1 MGNLSSLIFN
11 SKHINKLAFGYYK
24 TSCLEDK
31 NAFVEILTDDFTKV
45 EEIKEKILTNP
56 KLHIVVGVADD
67 VIDALTYYLNNNPP
81 HDKIILSQTDLFL
94 FKNGAGLPVLCI
106 KNTKAVENR
115 EKLFTNKNQ
124 SPLFFIASC
133 DLSKLWDNSACSRV
147 DNNIFYY

>member
-1 MGNLSSLIFN
+1 MGNLSSLIYP
-11 SKHINKLAFGYYK
+11 KTINKLAFGYCK
-24 TSCLEDK
+24 KSEIDDK
-31 NAFVEILTDDFTKV
+31 NAFVEILTDDFSKV

-56 KLHIVVGVADD
+56 KLHIINNSAGDSTPTASGIADD
-67 VIDALTYYLNNNPP
+67 VIVALTYYLNNNPP

-94 FKNGAGLPVLCI
+94 FKNGPSLPVLCI

-133 DLSKLWDNSACSRV
+133 DLSKL
-147 DNNIFYY
+147 YYIR

>member
-24 TSCLEDK
+24 TSCIEDK

-81 HDKIILSQTDLFL
+81 HDKIILSQTDLFI
-94 FKNGAGLPVLCI
+94 FKNRYDLPMLSI
-106 KNTKAVENR
+106 KNTKAHENR
-115 EKLFTNKNQ
+115 EKLSTNNKNK
-124 SPLFFIASC
+124 PAYFVASC
-133 DLSKLWDNSACSRV
+133 DLSKLWDNSACSQQFRL
-147 DNNIFYY
+147 